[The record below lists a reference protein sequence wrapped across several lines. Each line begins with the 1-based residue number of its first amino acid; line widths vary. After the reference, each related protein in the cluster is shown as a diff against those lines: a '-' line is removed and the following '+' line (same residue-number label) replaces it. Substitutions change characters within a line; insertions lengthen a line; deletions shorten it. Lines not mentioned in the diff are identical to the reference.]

1 MKYKYIFGPVPSRR
15 LGVSLGVDI
24 IPFKTCTFDCIYCE
38 CGKTT
43 VKTDIRKEY
52 LNKHEIISEID
63 HYLKHN
69 PFPEIITLSGSGEPM
84 LNTGMG
90 DIISFIK
97 NNYPDLKVG
106 LITNSSVFVN
116 KETINEAVNADII
129 LPSLDS
135 AIQASFEIINRPYHD
150 IDINDIIEGLI
161 SLRHLFPGKIWLEIF
176 ILPGINDDT
185 ENIEALKNAI
195 KRIRPDRVQLNTL
208 DRPGV
213 EDNLKPADKSLL
225 EKIRSQMDFPSIE
238 IISKYKSR
246 KEISSFRQ
254 DMEDAILA
262 TVKRR
267 PCTVDDLSEILGLNI
282 LELNKY
288 LDVLIKDK
296 LLIAETEER
305 GIFLRAL

>member
-1 MKYKYIFGPVPSRR
+1 M
-15 LGVSLGVDI
+15 
-24 IPFKTCTFDCIYCE
+24 
-38 CGKTT
+38 
-43 VKTDIRKEY
+43 
-52 LNKHEIISEID
+52 
-63 HYLKHN
+63 
-69 PFPEIITLSGSGEPM
+69 
-84 LNTGMG
+84 
-90 DIISFIK
+90 
-97 NNYPDLKVG
+97 
-106 LITNSSVFVN
+106 
-116 KETINEAVNADII
+116 
-129 LPSLDS
+129 
-135 AIQASFEIINRPYHD
+135 
-150 IDINDIIEGLI
+150 
-161 SLRHLFPGKIWLEIF
+161 FPGKIWLEIF